1 MPVEKDLKRRIRARM
16 AKTGESYTAAR
27 ARLVAKRTTPAEGV
41 EAPPAVTAAE
51 PERLA
56 LPPAAAAVDL
66 AALAGMSD
74 AAIRA
79 KTGCD
84 WRRWVEA
91 LDYAGAADWSHRAI
105 AQHVHQAFGI
115 GDWWAQTVTVGYER
129 IKGLRETGQRRSG
142 DYEAS
147 KSRTFGVPV
156 AELYRAWSDGRR
168 RKRWLLEAGLKIRTA
183 TPDRSLRITWPDGTS
198 VELWFTPK
206 GEAKS
211 AVQVQHRKLGSRE
224 DALRRKAY
232 WAERLAALAAHLAGT
247 AK

>member
-1 MPVEKDLKRRIRARM
+1 MTQHKDLKRLTRARM
-16 AKTGESYTAAR
+16 AKTGESYTTAR
-27 ARLVAKRTTPAEGV
+27 ARLLAKKAVTQEQPVAPA
-41 EAPPAVTAAE
+41 ATPPASH
-51 PERLA
+51 
-56 LPPAAAAVDL
+56 

-91 LDYAGAADWSHRAI
+91 LDHQGAADWSHRAI
-105 AQHVHQAFGI
+105 AQHVQEKFGI
-115 GDWWAQTVTVGYER
+115 SHWWAQTVTVGYER
-129 IKGLRETGQRRSG
+129 IKGLRAIGQRRSG
-142 DYEAS
+142 AFEAN
-147 KSRTFGVPV
+147 KSRTFGVPI
-156 AELYRAWSDGRR
+156 AELFRAWADGRR
-168 RKRWLLEAGLKIRTA
+168 RKRWLPEAGLTVRKA
-183 TPDRSLRITWPDGTS
+183 TEGRSLRISWPDGTS

-232 WAERLAALAAHLAGT
+232 WAERLEALEAHLAAT